1 MKTPW
6 LSSLA
11 RISRSMSNWQADH
24 AVRTNRL
31 ASSQGSSARI
41 QPGWPAHTKPAR
53 TERGPTRVPFLMPHP
68 RTAEAGGASCLPRKM
83 PRRRK
88 AEITREWQ
96 DLHAMHDLTVSDSN
110 NASWWQDIRTVYSP
124 TAFCRAFWIH
134 GTHILPKLA
143 VFEYM
148 PAICCHQEA
157 FLPPAAPSGI
167 HHGNLLP

>member
-11 RISRSMSNWQADH
+11 RISRSMSNWQADRT
-24 AVRTNRL
+24 VRTNRL
-31 ASSQGSSARI
+31 ASSQDGRLIPSQQEQKGDPHGS
-41 QPGWPAHTKPAR
+41 
-53 TERGPTRVPFLMPHP
+53 PFLCPTPVPPRQEGGYPVFPGKIPH
-68 RTAEAGGASCLPRKM
+68 
-83 PRRRK
+83 RRK
-88 AEITREWQ
+88 AEITRGWQ

-143 VFEYM
+143 VFEYV

-157 FLPPAAPSGI
+157 FLPSVAPSGI
-167 HHGNLLP
+167 RHGNLLP

>member
-1 MKTPW
+1 MHPARMTG
-6 LSSLA
+6 SHLA
-11 RISRSMSNWQADH
+11 RMA
-24 AVRTNRL
+24 
-31 ASSQGSSARI
+31 GS
-41 QPGWPAHTKPAR
+41 HLAR
-53 TERGPTRVPFLMPHP
+53 TIGSYQASKNRKGDPHGSPFLMPHP

-88 AEITREWQ
+88 TEITREWQ

-124 TAFCRAFWIH
+124 TAFYRAFWIH
-134 GTHILPKLA
+134 GAHILPKLA

-148 PAICCHQEA
+148 PAIRCHQEA
-157 FLPPAAPSGI
+157 FLPPVAPSGI